1 MHMHVPL
8 ELSTLSASVKTPL
21 RMWARCMAILHG
33 APLTWHRLQ
42 VVQVDGGVAPRRQQ
56 QQQLGMMQ
64 AAAAAPVDASNASSR
79 GGRSRRGAW
88 LARLTVAA
96 AFAGVVVA
104 AAIQPRRRIS
114 RGAAPGLVS
123 HPMQS
128 SRC

>member
-1 MHMHVPL
+1 MDRDTPGIQPL
-8 ELSTLSASVKTPL
+8 YSPAASDLYK
-21 RMWARCMAILHG
+21 G
-33 APLTWHRLQ
+33 
-42 VVQVDGGVAPRRQQ
+42 
-56 QQQLGMMQ
+56 Q
-64 AAAAAPVDASNASSR
+64 AAAEPVDASNASSR